1 MHELTNSDMANI
13 KKGANVLYTQAF
25 VSKERVSTLSPLE
38 HVCRDEIV
46 IGQKRFK
53 LNLQLAEV
61 R

>member
-1 MHELTNSDMANI
+1 MHELTDSDLANI

-25 VSKERVSTLSPLE
+25 VSKELKATPTALE

-53 LNLQLAEV
+53 LTLQLAEL